1 MNTPVAFIVFNR
13 PKTTQQVFDAIRQAQ
28 PSQLLVIADGPRP
41 DRPGEAESCAA
52 TRSVIEQVDWD
63 CEVLKNYADTNM
75 GCGQRVSSG
84 INWVFEQ
91 VEEAIFLEDD
101 CLPHPLF
108 FEFCDQMLET
118 YRYDQRVMMVSGTNI
133 LQEWKS
139 DLQSYHFSHYTTI
152 WGWASWRRAW
162 QHYDFEMKN
171 WASPEAQ
178 QRVRDVLCHEGLYS
192 SRKKAYDAV
201 YSGKVDTWD
210 LQWAFTRLLNSGL
223 SVVPSVN
230 LISNIGFDAEATH
243 TTSAD
248 DPRSRLQT
256 FPLCFPLKPPVGL
269 APDQAYAELCYHKV
283 EDHRFVTRLKRK
295 IPKLKNFSL
304 AQPPKP

>member
-1 MNTPVAFIVFNR
+1 MQSAVALIIFKRARNTQ
-13 PKTTQQVFDAIRQAQ
+13 KVFDAIRQAK
-28 PSQLLVIADGPRP
+28 PTQLFVIADGPRP
-41 DRPGEAESCAA
+41 GRPDEIESCAA
-52 TRSVIEQVDWD
+52 TRQIIEQVDWA
-63 CEVLKNYADTNM
+63 CEVVKNYADTNM

-84 INWVFEQ
+84 ISWVFEQ

-108 FEFCDQMLET
+108 FEFCDQLLER

-133 LQEWKS
+133 LKEWKS
-139 DLQSYHFSHYTTI
+139 DVQSYHFSHYTTI

-162 QHYDFEMKN
+162 QYYDFSMRD
-171 WASPEAQ
+171 WSSLEAQ
-178 QRVRDVLCHEGLYS
+178 QRVKDVLGHEKLFL

-201 YSGKVDTWD
+201 HNGDVDTWD

-230 LISNIGFDAEATH
+230 LISNIGFDADATH

-248 DPRSRLQT
+248 DPRSKLKTYELR
-256 FPLCFPLKPPVGL
+256 FPLKEPVGL
-269 APDQAYAELCYHKV
+269 APDQTYAELCYQQV
-283 EDHRFVTRLKRK
+283 EDNRFITRLKRK
-295 IPKLKNFSL
+295 MTTLRRF
-304 AQPPKP
+304 